1 MRAAC
6 CEATVLRHE
15 VIADD
20 IRLLTALWPDR
31 EHVPH
36 AGQFFTLRAWGADE
50 APFLSRPISVHK
62 WDAETQTVE
71 FLYAVVGEGTRKLT
85 ALKKGDSFQLTG
97 PMGNG
102 FDVADILSKYQKIA
116 VVGGGIGTA
125 PMYQLTRELAAG
137 GVKPDVFFGF
147 RDKPYCMEEY
157 RSIAGIVKV
166 STDTGAVGYGEAPPT
181 GVITGDTTGAIIGA
195 IRDHIAPAILGRGLD
210 EFEDLTAA
218 VQKALVH
225 NTSAKAA
232 VDMALW
238 DLLGQKYSAPVYRM
252 LGGARSN
259 IVTDI
264 TISVNPPEEMAR
276 DARTA
281 IQRGYDCLKVKVGID
296 PELDVARLAA
306 VREAVGKDVK
316 LRIDANQAW
325 NAKQAV
331 RILDQMQEKGLDIEF
346 VEQPVPAA
354 DLEGMQ
360 YVTRHASV
368 PVLADESVFS
378 PADALRIMQTGAA
391 DFVNIKLMKCGG
403 ITNALRIASAAE
415 VYGVECMIGCML
427 EAKISVNA
435 AVELAC
441 AKKIITKVDLDGPV
455 LCSEDHILGGAVFD
469 EKNITVSDAP
479 GMGIQGFVPGKVTYL
494 DD

>member
-1 MRAAC
+1 MKITQVRLGRIS
-6 CEATVLRHE
+6 TPLR
-15 VIADD
+15 VPFK
-20 IRLLTALWPDR
+20 TALR
-31 EHVPH
+31 TVN
-36 AGQFFTLRAWGADE
+36 
-50 APFLSRPISVHK
+50 SVE
-62 WDAETQTVE
+62 DVIVE
-71 FLYAVVGEGTRKLT
+71 LH
-85 ALKKGDSFQLTG
+85 
-97 PMGNG
+97 
-102 FDVADILSKYQKIA
+102 
-116 VVGGGIGTA
+116 
-125 PMYQLTRELAAG
+125 
-137 GVKPDVFFGF
+137 
-147 RDKPYCMEEY
+147 
-157 RSIAGIVKV
+157 
-166 STDTGAVGYGEAPPT
+166 TDTGAVGYGEAPPT
-181 GVITGDTTGAIIGA
+181 GVITGDTTGAILGA
-195 IRDHIAPAILGRGLD
+195 IQDHIAPALLGRDLD

-252 LGGARSN
+252 LGGARRN

-281 IQRGYDCLKVKVGID
+281 VQRGYDCLKVKVGID

-306 VREAVGKDVK
+306 VRQAVGRDIK

-331 RILDQMQEKGLDIEF
+331 RILNQMQEKGLDIEF

-360 YVTRHASV
+360 YVTRHADV

-391 DFVNIKLMKCGG
+391 DLVNIKLMKCGG
-403 ITNALRIASAAE
+403 ITNGSKDLGQRRRGAGLRQ
-415 VYGVECMIGCML
+415 
-427 EAKISVNA
+427 
-435 AVELAC
+435 
-441 AKKIITKVDLDGPV
+441 
-455 LCSEDHILGGAVFD
+455 EDHHQDRPRRPGALQRGSHPRRCRVQRKEHHRLRRVRHGHSGLCARQGVLSRLKQEQTASRNTRGAVSFC
-469 EKNITVSDAP
+469 ESVFHIRTVKKARVC
-479 GMGIQGFVPGKVTYL
+479 IC
-494 DD
+494 

>member
-1 MRAAC
+1 MKI
-6 CEATVLRHE
+6 TKVKLGILSVPLR
-15 VIADD
+15 VPFK
-20 IRLLTALWPDR
+20 TALR
-31 EHVPH
+31 
-36 AGQFFTLRAWGADE
+36 
-50 APFLSRPISVHK
+50 SVSSVE
-62 WDAETQTVE
+62 DVIVETH
-71 FLYAVVGEGTRKLT
+71 
-85 ALKKGDSFQLTG
+85 
-97 PMGNG
+97 
-102 FDVADILSKYQKIA
+102 
-116 VVGGGIGTA
+116 
-125 PMYQLTRELAAG
+125 
-137 GVKPDVFFGF
+137 
-147 RDKPYCMEEY
+147 
-157 RSIAGIVKV
+157 
-166 STDTGAVGYGEAPPT
+166 TDTGAIGYGEAPPT
-181 GVITGDTTGAIIGA
+181 GAITGDTTGAILGA
-195 IRDHIAPAILGRGLD
+195 LRDHIIKTIVGREVD
-210 EFEDLTAA
+210 DFESLMQA
-218 VQKALVH
+218 VNSCIVK

-238 DLLGQKYSAPVYRM
+238 DLYGQLYKIPVYKLM
-252 LGGARSN
+252 GGAKKS

-378 PADALRIMQTGAA
+378 PADALHIMQTGAA

>member
-1 MRAAC
+1 MKITQVKLGRIS
-6 CEATVLRHE
+6 TPLR
-15 VIADD
+15 VPFK
-20 IRLLTALWPDR
+20 TALR
-31 EHVPH
+31 TV
-36 AGQFFTLRAWGADE
+36 
-50 APFLSRPISVHK
+50 SSVE
-62 WDAETQTVE
+62 DVIVE
-71 FLYAVVGEGTRKLT
+71 LH
-85 ALKKGDSFQLTG
+85 
-97 PMGNG
+97 
-102 FDVADILSKYQKIA
+102 
-116 VVGGGIGTA
+116 
-125 PMYQLTRELAAG
+125 
-137 GVKPDVFFGF
+137 
-147 RDKPYCMEEY
+147 
-157 RSIAGIVKV
+157 
-166 STDTGAVGYGEAPPT
+166 TDTGAVGYGEAPPT
-181 GVITGDTTGAIIGA
+181 GVITGDTTGAILGA
-195 IRDHIAPAILGRGLD
+195 IRDHIAPAILGRSLD

-354 DLEGMQ
+354 DPEGM
-360 YVTRHASV
+360 
-368 PVLADESVFS
+368 LADESVFS

>member
-1 MRAAC
+1 MKITEVRLGLIS
-6 CEATVLRHE
+6 VPLR
-15 VIADD
+15 VPFK
-20 IRLLTALWPDR
+20 TALR
-31 EHVPH
+31 
-36 AGQFFTLRAWGADE
+36 
-50 APFLSRPISVHK
+50 SVSS
-62 WDAETQTVE
+62 VE
-71 FLYAVVGEGTRKLT
+71 
-85 ALKKGDSFQLTG
+85 
-97 PMGNG
+97 
-102 FDVADILSKYQKIA
+102 DV
-116 VVGGGIGTA
+116 
-125 PMYQLTRELAAG
+125 
-137 GVKPDVFFGF
+137 
-147 RDKPYCMEEY
+147 
-157 RSIAGIVKV
+157 IVEIH
-166 STDTGAVGYGEAPPT
+166 TDTGAVGYGEAPPT

-195 IRDHIAPAILGRGLD
+195 IRDHIAKTIIGRD
-210 EFEDLTAA
+210 VDDFEDLMIALNA
-218 VQKALVH
+218 CIQK

-238 DLLGQKYSAPVYRM
+238 DLLGQKYSAPVYWM

-264 TISVNPPEEMAR
+264 TISVNPPEEIAR